1 MMLTQKQ
8 QAISGVSPNFES
20 VIEEVYPSIAETA
33 IGDFVHRVLDC
44 IPTRVWGMKI
54 SNLLFGLPLAPLAA
68 ATYLWM
74 KVFGT
79 KYVLTNR
86 QVKRVNS
93 FGFRLHESVQL
104 PQITSISVD
113 PDSRRDFYR
122 TGDIR
127 LVGASGQTLML
138 LRAIPTPDR
147 FVQVIQEA
155 CDAKR
160 QVAAALAQINA
171 RH

>member
-1 MMLTQKQ
+1 MLTHKP
-8 QAISGVSPNFES
+8 QAISGVSPDHET
-20 VIEEVYPSIAETA
+20 VIEELYPSIANTA
-33 IGDFVHRVLDC
+33 IGEFIHRVLDC

-68 ATYLWM
+68 ATYLWI

-79 KYVLTNR
+79 RYILTNR
-86 QVKRVNS
+86 VVKRVNS
-93 FGFRLHESVQL
+93 IGYRQFESIPL
-104 PQITSISVD
+104 SQIVSATVE
-113 PDSRRDFYR
+113 PDSLRDFYK

-127 LVGASGQTLML
+127 LTGAGGQSL
-138 LRAIPTPDR
+138 LLLKGIPRPDR
-147 FVQVIQEA
+147 FCQVIQEA

-160 QVAAALAQINA
+160 LVASSLARINA